1 MSRKT
6 KGASGGSRN
15 KAKDEVDIDHL
26 CDLWLDLHRKNF
38 DVFGS
43 FGEYKGLWAECAARA
58 DLVELIPMARV
69 MCTCSPSLMI
79 GYSDL
84 KEAALM
90 TMNKDISTKPLKE
103 ETVQECSRFVADK
116 FVVVQKHFR
125 AISLNKDWKS
135 KLNILMGKLSVNKQN
150 KLQEFVDQ
158 LQEASKQNTPC
169 SPKASAKSPKGSARS
184 SSAMPVADEEATL
197 PLSQVSQDDYG
208 LPKLSGLA
216 SESEADVE
224 VPNLP
229 VSKQEIRNFKSQK
242 GVSPLKRPAS
252 QLQPGSQFAKKPAA
266 RAEKLKIKKEAKPTF
281 KRPASKFQLPA
292 GSPFAA
298 IFCSQQSY
306 ICFRDGGSKKLWV
319 AISAKQSANHAALIK
334 KILEMN
340 PASKQQALDFRSQV
354 LEEQP

>member
-6 KGASGGSRN
+6 KGTRGGSRN

-43 FGEYKGLWAECAARA
+43 FGEYKGLWAECAARP

-158 LQEASKQNTPC
+158 LQEHQNRTHRVHQRLLP
-169 SPKASAKSPKGSARS
+169 SPPKGAPGP
-184 SSAMPVADEEATL
+184 AL
-197 PLSQVSQDDYG
+197 PCL
-208 LPKLSGLA
+208 
-216 SESEADVE
+216 
-224 VPNLP
+224 
-229 VSKQEIRNFKSQK
+229 
-242 GVSPLKRPAS
+242 
-252 QLQPGSQFAKKPAA
+252 LQMKKPHCLFLKYHKMIMACPNSVGWQVKV
-266 RAEKLKIKKEAKPTF
+266 KLMWKCP
-281 KRPASKFQLPA
+281 
-292 GSPFAA
+292 
-298 IFCSQQSY
+298 
-306 ICFRDGGSKKLWV
+306 ICR
-319 AISAKQSANHAALIK
+319 
-334 KILEMN
+334 
-340 PASKQQALDFRSQV
+340 
-354 LEEQP
+354 